1 MGEAPRVTV
10 AVPSYGHGRWIAK
23 ALDSILG
30 QGVPVEVMV
39 ADGGSTDG
47 TVEVLE
53 RYAPRLAHW
62 RSHRDGGQAAA
73 VNEAVAR
80 GTAPFVCWLNSDDWW
95 LEGGLGRLLA
105 ALEANPSA
113 PFAYGRVWNHVE
125 ETGRESPVWVRPFD
139 ERWMANACL
148 ISQPG
153 TLVRRECWEAVGGLD
168 ASLQL
173 AMDYDLWWKL
183 FRRFGAP
190 AFVDD
195 FVAVNRDHD
204 ATKTATRRREHYREA
219 MAVVKRHTGRVPLKW
234 WLAQPWAVWWRG
246 LRGR

>member
-1 MGEAPRVTV
+1 MKILGSQPMPV
-10 AVPSYGHGRWIAK
+10 VPKLPASLTAAERLARTASSFEMIACVGREIRGRWIAK

-113 PFAYGRVWNHVE
+113 PFA
-125 ETGRESPVWVRPFD
+125 
-139 ERWMANACL
+139 
-148 ISQPG
+148 
-153 TLVRRECWEAVGGLD
+153 
-168 ASLQL
+168 
-173 AMDYDLWWKL
+173 
-183 FRRFGAP
+183 
-190 AFVDD
+190 
-195 FVAVNRDHD
+195 
-204 ATKTATRRREHYREA
+204 
-219 MAVVKRHTGRVPLKW
+219 
-234 WLAQPWAVWWRG
+234 
-246 LRGR
+246 